1 MLHLQKDKE
10 IIMSINSSIVASL
23 ASGIQRKSAYR
34 GNAQI
39 IPVDVSTSGGE
50 SSTEIILSDVLPENS
65 FVYDVKL
72 AVSALGSGG
81 KLNIG
86 VTGDT
91 DAIIDD
97 KSVAT
102 ATDFGYHGV
111 PVETSGLQIIG
122 DVTSTDAGTI
132 KGFIGIITDE

>member
-1 MLHLQKDKE
+1 
-10 IIMSINSSIVASL
+10 MSINSSIVTSL

-39 IPVDVSTSGGE
+39 IPVDVAVTAGADA
-50 SSTEIILSDVLPENS
+50 TEIILSDVLPENS

-72 AVSALGSGG
+72 AVSALGTDGE
-81 KLNIG
+81 LDIG
-86 VTGDT
+86 VTGNT
-91 DAIIDD
+91 DAIIDG
-97 KSVAT
+97 KAVVS

-122 DVTSTDAGTI
+122 AVSGTDAGTI

>member
-1 MLHLQKDKE
+1 
-10 IIMSINSSIVASL
+10 MSINSSIVTSL

-50 SSTEIILSDVLPENS
+50 SATEIVLSDVLPENS

-72 AVSALGSGG
+72 AVSALGTSA

-86 VTGDT
+86 ITGDT

-97 KSVAT
+97 KDVAS

-111 PVETSGLQIIG
+111 PVEVSGLQIIG
-122 DVTSTDAGTI
+122 DVTGADAGTI